1 MDMGNIIH
9 QALEEFA
16 VELRQKQLNW
26 RELSDE
32 ERDTIADNCLDK
44 IAADYGNTIL
54 QSSARNHY
62 MIERTRRILRRTVW
76 ALQEQ
81 LKNGRFEPE
90 GFEVAIGGGRIDRLD
105 VMQTGFM

>member
-32 ERDTIADNCLDK
+32 ERDTIAINCLVK
-44 IAADYGNTIL
+44 LLLIMEIRFCRA
-54 QSSARNHY
+54 
-62 MIERTRRILRRTVW
+62 V
-76 ALQEQ
+76 QE
-81 LKNGRFEPE
+81 
-90 GFEVAIGGGRIDRLD
+90 I
-105 VMQTGFM
+105 TT